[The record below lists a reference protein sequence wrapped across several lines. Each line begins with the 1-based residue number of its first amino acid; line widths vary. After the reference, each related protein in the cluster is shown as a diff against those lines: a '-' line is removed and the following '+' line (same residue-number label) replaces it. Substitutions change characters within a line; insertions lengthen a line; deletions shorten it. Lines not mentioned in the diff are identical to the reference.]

1 MSYELEAVG
10 NINPY
15 MSWTTTWYFM
25 AVKARFDT
33 YQVPVN
39 KPNQPDPIHTGSRTW
54 YPGYPVP
61 STRVLGPVL
70 GPGNSYPVPGT
81 GTEQYR
87 VPGTM

>member
-61 STRVLGPVL
+61 ST
-70 GPGNSYPVPGT
+70 GT
-81 GTEQYR
+81 STGYWDPETLTRYWY
-87 VPGTM
+87 